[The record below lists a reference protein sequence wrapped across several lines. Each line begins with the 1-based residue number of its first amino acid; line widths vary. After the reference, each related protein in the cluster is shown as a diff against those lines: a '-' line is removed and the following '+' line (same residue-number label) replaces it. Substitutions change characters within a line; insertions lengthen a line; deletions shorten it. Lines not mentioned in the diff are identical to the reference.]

1 MNTDAHD
8 GLIAPAQHTALL
20 VMDVQV
26 GIVARFASDVAR
38 LAPMRAAV
46 DAAHAGGLPVIFVR
60 VAFRPGFPEVS
71 PANRSFASVAQSGS
85 WAEDP
90 ALTAIHPAVDPRPDD
105 LVVTKLRVS
114 AFAGS
119 DLEVLL
125 RARGLTH
132 LVLAGIA
139 TSGVVLSTVREAAD
153 RDYQLTV
160 LSDACLDLDPE
171 VHRVLMDKVF
181 PRQAD
186 VVTAAGWRAGL
197 GASPHA

>member
-1 MNTDAHD
+1 MS
-8 GLIAPAQHTALL
+8 APEVPAAHTALL
-20 VMDVQV
+20 VMDVQT
-26 GIVARFASDVAR
+26 GIVARFASDPGR
-38 LAPMRAAV
+38 LEPLRAAV
-46 DAAHAGGLPVIFVR
+46 DAARAAGIPVIFVR

-71 PANRSFASVAQSGS
+71 PANRSFSAIAQGGS
-85 WAEDP
+85 WATDP
-90 ALTAIHPAVDPRPDD
+90 EMAAIHPAVDPRPDD

-114 AFAGS
+114 AFTGS

-153 RDYQLTV
+153 RDYRLTV
-160 LSDACLDLDPE
+160 LADGCLDMDPE
-171 VHRVLMDKVF
+171 VHRVLIEKLF

-186 VVTAAGWRAGL
+186 VLTVAGWRAGL
-197 GASPHA
+197 AAAPHV